1 MKTLRILSL
10 AAVAAAIAL
19 AACSKEPAAE
29 AGALAYVPV
38 DTPYAF
44 ANLEPVPQATID
56 EWKKKFAPLSTAYQ
70 KMIARTLVR
79 MAADEHANEPAQ
91 RAARALLEEFKDN
104 ASIEGIERLGL
115 DVRGHWAIYGV
126 GLVPVMR
133 WQLRDPAAFQA
144 FVGRVE
150 QRYGEKLPTG
160 TAGGH
165 SYWRIGVPENPL
177 AGILAVVGDHV
188 VFSFAPA
195 TASEDLVERLLGLE
209 LPERSLADDNR
220 IAAINAQYGFVPYGT
235 GYFDV
240 VRIAQLVLDE
250 KTGIEQEFLAAL
262 KIEDQPTD
270 AVCRAELLAIARNF
284 PRATFGYT
292 RFDAAAFDQTLI
304 FELAPALVP
313 PLKALAAPVPGLGAA
328 GTAPV
333 EFGMSLK
340 VDKLKEFVDA
350 QARAVAA
357 APWKCAE
364 LAELN
369 QGFADLEQQLANPMA
384 FAIAPVLQGFRVAMT
399 EFTPSVEGGVPDIKG
414 NVVIASPNPQS
425 LIASARTFLPQL
437 ASLKVDAGAAPVA
450 LPAEAAPPGT
460 PPVWLAASANAL
472 ALAVGA
478 GEETQLPARL
488 AAPAGDP
495 PPLFAAGYA
504 GEFLAKMMEMAG
516 AQDPDMSAA
525 ERQEMEDALEI
536 VRAGYGE
543 IFGRLDMS
551 LVATDRG
558 LELRQSMTFK

>member
-1 MKTLRILSL
+1 MKTLRILG
-10 AAVAAAIAL
+10 VAALASALAL
-19 AACSKEPAAE
+19 AAACAKKPAPE
-29 AGALAYVPV
+29 AGALAYVPL

-44 ANLEPVPQATID
+44 ANLEPVPQATVD
-56 EWKKKFAPLSTAYQ
+56 EWKKKFAPLSAAYQ
-70 KMIARTLVR
+70 KMFARTIER

-91 RAARALLEEFKDN
+91 RAARAILEEFKDN
-104 ASIEGIERLGL
+104 ASIEGLERLGL
-115 DVRGHWAIYGV
+115 DVRGRWAFYGI

-144 FVGRVE
+144 FVARVE
-150 QRYGEKLPTG
+150 QRYGEKLPTA
-160 TAGGH
+160 TAGGQ
-165 SYWRIGVPENPL
+165 SYWRLGVPENPL
-177 AGILAVVGDHV
+177 AGILAVVGDQA

-195 TASEDLVERLLGLE
+195 NASEDLVKRLLGLE

-240 VRIAQLVLDE
+240 VRIAELALDE
-250 KTGIEQEFLAAL
+250 KTGIEKEFLAAL
-262 KIEDQPTD
+262 KIEDQPAD
-270 AVCRAELLAIARNF
+270 AVCRAEFVGIAKNF
-284 PRATFGYT
+284 PRAAFGYT
-292 RFDAAAFDQTLI
+292 RFDGEAFDQTLI
-304 FELAPALVP
+304 VELAPAFIP
-313 PLKALAAPVPGLGAA
+313 PLKALAAPVPGLGTI

-340 VDKLKEFVDA
+340 VDKLREFVDA

-357 APWKCAE
+357 APWKCAS

-369 QGFADLEQQLANPMA
+369 QGFADLEKQLANPVA

-399 EFTPSVEGGVPDIKG
+399 DFTPAEGGMPEIKG
-414 NVVIASPNPQS
+414 NLVIASPNPQS
-425 LIASARTFLPQL
+425 LIASARTFLPTL
-437 ASLKVDAGAAPVA
+437 ASLKVEANAAPVA
-450 LPAEAAPPGT
+450 LPADAAPPGT
-460 PPVWLAASANAL
+460 PPVWLAANANAL

-478 GEETQLPARL
+478 GEESQLPARL

-495 PPLFAAGYA
+495 PPLFAGGYA
-504 GEFLAKMMEMAG
+504 GEFLAKMMEMASQET
-516 AQDPDMSAA
+516 ADMSDA